1 MTLYAKWE
9 KIEEEKPQSS
19 KPEETISLSVDNKYL
34 HRRGTI
40 KTAKATA
47 NVQNSSNSK
56 VTYSLSSTAC
66 AKIDSSTGV
75 ITAKTE
81 SEIGSNIQICEAGET
96 VTVTGKLP
104 SGKSASVKVN
114 IEKDL
119 AGRFYESNSQYNDR
133 YIGSSQTVEHGATSE
148 FTIKANQDV
157 SWSTK
162 CEDSYYG
169 SCTYVG
175 KSSSTSTVFKGTL
188 AATFTNSDG
197 TTTSG
202 PGYSNTTAV
211 TFYTKAGQAIV
222 LTIKA
227 EIA

>member
-1 MTLYAKWE
+1 MKHTAAVLLLALANKEINE
-9 KIEEEKPQSS
+9 KNINEV
-19 KPEETISLSVDNKYL
+19 LNSV
-34 HRRGTI
+34 G
-40 KTAKATA
+40 
-47 NVQNSSNSK
+47 
-56 VTYSLSSTAC
+56 
-66 AKIDSSTGV
+66 
-75 ITAKTE
+75 
-81 SEIGSNIQICEAGET
+81 
-96 VTVTGKLP
+96 
-104 SGKSASVKVN
+104 
-114 IEKDL
+114 
-119 AGRFYESNSQYNDR
+119 
-133 YIGSSQTVEHGATSE
+133 
-148 FTIKANQDV
+148 IKANQNV